1 MSEEEREANERRRE
15 EAGGAGSSADWE
27 WTLNWDAVTPD
38 ERVLVGSCPR
48 TPEDVERL
56 AAEAGPTAVLCLQC
70 EDCHR
75 ALQIDGAAIAR
86 RGAELGLKMVRVPIR
101 DFDHGDQGLMLPEAV
116 RVLASLLESGHRV
129 YVHCTAGINRASL
142 VTVGW
147 LTFVE
152 GLHLEAAVEQVQSR
166 RQQAHP
172 YLDSWH
178 AAKNMLLE
186 PHGARL
192 TALAEAQYEARCA
205 SGEEGDPASDW
216 RRAERQLLQE
226 LFRRKVACDLSV
238 ANAFAAVGPAL
249 GAEERAALEERAEL
263 AEIRAAGLGEELE
276 AAREKAARLDKTEFE
291 LRRLKLQLGSI
302 KTAFNQVYATIG
314 PEGGGQANGA
324 ARVNGQNGRQNGH
337 MNGVT
342 AHNGLNSASA
352 APPPGVHGNG
362 HTNGH
367 TNGNGNG
374 NGVH

>member
-1 MSEEEREANERRRE
+1 MRSAIKAKAPRRTVAAVVAAIASIRGQHGPVSPPAVPRVVADGAPRTAALAGGAAVPVPRSTPPARGSLGRAFAAAPVSEEEREANERRRE
-15 EAGGAGSSADWE
+15 EAGGAGSSSDWQ

-48 TPEDVERL
+48 TPADVERL

-70 EDCHR
+70 DDCHR
-75 ALQIDGAAIAR
+75 ALQIDGDAIAR

-152 GLHLEAAVEQVQSR
+152 GLHLEAAVEQVKSR

-192 TALAEAQYEARCA
+192 TALAEA
-205 SGEEGDPASDW
+205 
-216 RRAERQLLQE
+216 
-226 LFRRKVACDLSV
+226 
-238 ANAFAAVGPAL
+238 
-249 GAEERAALEERAEL
+249 
-263 AEIRAAGLGEELE
+263 
-276 AAREKAARLDKTEFE
+276 
-291 LRRLKLQLGSI
+291 
-302 KTAFNQVYATIG
+302 
-314 PEGGGQANGA
+314 
-324 ARVNGQNGRQNGH
+324 
-337 MNGVT
+337 
-342 AHNGLNSASA
+342 
-352 APPPGVHGNG
+352 
-362 HTNGH
+362 
-367 TNGNGNG
+367 
-374 NGVH
+374 